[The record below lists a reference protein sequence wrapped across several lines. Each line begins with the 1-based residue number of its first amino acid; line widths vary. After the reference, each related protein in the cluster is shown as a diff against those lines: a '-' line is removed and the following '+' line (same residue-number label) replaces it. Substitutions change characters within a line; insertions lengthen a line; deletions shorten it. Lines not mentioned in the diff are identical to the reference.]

1 MSATVTRGPAAAPPT
16 SNRQPRSP
24 RRKRGLLAN
33 IVHHWADY
41 AYIFPALAVMTL
53 VIGYPIVYTIWLS
66 FHETQRRTGVNIW
79 NGGANYGDILSD
91 DRFWHTTQNTFIWTI
106 GSTGGAFILGF
117 AAALVLHKQFIGRGV
132 VRAILLIPYVISAVA
147 AAYVWKWM
155 LHSDYGLVNGMLKDW
170 GIITENLILLDS
182 KDRVLPTVIVVNIWK
197 EFSFVMIMMIAGLQT
212 VPEGLLRAAKV
223 DGAGVWQSF
232 IHITV
237 PHLKSVI
244 LITTLL
250 LFVANLNSFTL
261 VFLMTGGGPAN
272 ASQLWI
278 TEIYNIAFRS
288 LGYGL
293 ASTYSVIL
301 FIVMMAA
308 GWYYVRVLTQG
319 NAKRSAA

>member
-1 MSATVTRGPAAAPPT
+1 MIRTATVAAT
-16 SNRQPRSP
+16 QPVSVP
-24 RRKRGLLAN
+24 RRKRNLLQK

-41 AYIFPALAVMTL
+41 MYVLPALAVMVL

-66 FHETQRRTGVNIW
+66 FHDTPIRTGDHIW
-79 NGGANYGDILSD
+79 NGIDNYNEILRD
-91 DRFWHTTQNTFIWTI
+91 PKFWKTTKNTFIWTI

-117 AAALVLHKQFIGRGV
+117 GAALVLHKQFIGRGV
-132 VRAILLIPYVISAVA
+132 IRAILLIPYVISAVA

-155 LHSDYGLVNGMLKDW
+155 LHSDYGLISGMLKDW
-170 GIITENLILLDS
+170 GIIDENLVLLDS
-182 KDRVLPTVIVVNIWK
+182 KDRVLPTVIIVNIWK

-212 VPEGLLRAAKV
+212 VPEQLLRAARV
-223 DGAGVWQSF
+223 DGAGVWQQF
-232 IHITV
+232 RHITV
-237 PHLKSVI
+237 PHLKNVI

-261 VFLMTGGGPAN
+261 VYLMTGGGPAN

-293 ASTYSVIL
+293 ASAYSVIL
-301 FIVMMAA
+301 FLVMIAS
-308 GWYYVRVLTQG
+308 GWYYVRILTQG
-319 NAKRSAA
+319 DSHRRTT

>member
-1 MSATVTRGPAAAPPT
+1 MLRTATVAA
-16 SNRQPRSP
+16 SQPVTVP
-24 RRKRGLLAN
+24 RPKRNLLQKIA
-33 IVHHWADY
+33 HHWADY
-41 AYIFPALAVMTL
+41 MYVLPALAVMVL

-66 FHETQRRTGVNIW
+66 FHDTPIRTGDHIW
-79 NGGANYGDILSD
+79 NGVDNYNEILRD
-91 DRFWHTTQNTFIWTI
+91 PKFWKTTKNTFIWTI

-117 AAALVLHKQFIGRGV
+117 GAALVLHKQFIGRGV

-155 LHSDYGLVNGMLKDW
+155 LHSDYGLISGMLKDW
-170 GIITENLILLDS
+170 GIIDENLVLLDS
-182 KDRVLPTVIVVNIWK
+182 KDRVLPTVIIVNIWK

-212 VPEGLLRAAKV
+212 VPEQLLRAARI
-223 DGAGVWQSF
+223 DGAGVWQQF
-232 IHITV
+232 RHITV
-237 PHLKSVI
+237 PHLKNVI

-261 VFLMTGGGPAN
+261 VYLMTGGGPAN

-293 ASTYSVIL
+293 ASAYSVIL
-301 FIVMMAA
+301 FLVMIAS
-308 GWYYVRVLTQG
+308 GWYYVRILTQG
-319 NAKRSAA
+319 DSHRRTT

>member
-1 MSATVTRGPAAAPPT
+1 
-16 SNRQPRSP
+16 
-24 RRKRGLLAN
+24 
-33 IVHHWADY
+33 
-41 AYIFPALAVMTL
+41 
-53 VIGYPIVYTIWLS
+53 
-66 FHETQRRTGVNIW
+66 
-79 NGGANYGDILSD
+79 
-91 DRFWHTTQNTFIWTI
+91 
-106 GSTGGAFILGF
+106 
-117 AAALVLHKQFIGRGV
+117 
-132 VRAILLIPYVISAVA
+132 
-147 AAYVWKWM
+147 M
-155 LHSDYGLVNGMLKDW
+155 LHSDYGLISGMLKDW
-170 GIITENLILLDS
+170 GIIDQNLVLLDS
-182 KDRVLPTVIVVNIWK
+182 KDRVLPTVIIVNIWK

-237 PHLKSVI
+237 PHLKNVI

-288 LGYGL
+288 TNYGR

-319 NAKRSAA
+319 TKNRSAG

>member
-1 MSATVTRGPAAAPPT
+1 MQVTVEAP
-16 SNRQPRSP
+16 SREP

-33 IVHHWADY
+33 IAFHWADY
-41 AYIFPALAVMTL
+41 VYILPAILVMVL
-53 VIGYPIVYTIWLS
+53 VIGYPIVYTVWLS
-66 FHETQRRTGVNIW
+66 FHDTPIRTGDHIF
-79 NGGANYGDILSD
+79 NGIDNYREILSSPK
-91 DRFWHTTQNTFIWTI
+91 FWKTTRNTFIWTI

-117 AAALVLHKQFIGRGV
+117 AAALVLHKQFVGRGV

-155 LHSDYGLVNGMLKDW
+155 LHSDYGLISGMLKNW
-170 GIITENLILLDS
+170 GIIDENLVLLDS

-212 VPEGLLRAAKV
+212 VPEQLLRAARV
-223 DGAGVWQSF
+223 DGAGVWQQF
-232 IHITV
+232 THITV
-237 PHLKSVI
+237 PYLKNVI

-278 TEIYNIAFRS
+278 TDIYNIAFRS

-293 ASTYSVIL
+293 ASAYSVIL
-301 FIVMMAA
+301 FLVMLAS
-308 GWYYVRVLTQG
+308 GWYYVRILTQG
-319 NAKRSAA
+319 DSNRGAS

>member
-1 MSATVTRGPAAAPPT
+1 
-16 SNRQPRSP
+16 
-24 RRKRGLLAN
+24 
-33 IVHHWADY
+33 
-41 AYIFPALAVMTL
+41 
-53 VIGYPIVYTIWLS
+53 
-66 FHETQRRTGVNIW
+66 
-79 NGGANYGDILSD
+79 
-91 DRFWHTTQNTFIWTI
+91 
-106 GSTGGAFILGF
+106 
-117 AAALVLHKQFIGRGV
+117 VLHKQFIGRGV

-155 LHSDYGLVNGMLKDW
+155 LHSDYGLISGMLKDW
-170 GIITENLILLDS
+170 GIIDQNLVLLDS

-237 PHLKSVI
+237 PHLKNVI

-288 LGYGL
+288 TNYGR
-293 ASTYSVIL
+293 ASSYSVIL
-301 FIVMMAA
+301 FVVMMAA

-319 NAKRSAA
+319 NKNRSAA